1 MFGFL
6 RVPFDTD
13 NFWGVKEV
21 INGQHFPAF
30 NSSNKPGRHKQEE
43 TKEAERIS
51 HWTVIQYLVFN
62 SRFNSTEAKNRQFG
76 NERNSWDVV

>member
-13 NFWGVKEV
+13 NFWGVKEM

-43 TKEAERIS
+43 RKKLKELS
-51 HWTVIQYLVFN
+51 TLNSNSVFSIQLSF
-62 SRFNSTEAKNRQFG
+62 
-76 NERNSWDVV
+76 